1 MMMQLRLQRVLRR
14 FARDRKGVSA
24 VEFALLLPLM
34 MTLYIGGAE
43 VSQAVSVSRKA
54 TLVART
60 VADLSSQSSGIT
72 AANMT
77 NILDASAA
85 VVSPF
90 DASRLQVTVSQV
102 KIDANNNA
110 TISWS
115 VTRNGT
121 ARTVGE
127 TVTLPAGLVVAN
139 TYLIWSEV
147 DYNYQPAIGYVITGN
162 LHLTDKMYMRPRLS
176 TSVTYPATS

>member
-1 MMMQLRLQRVLRR
+1 MMMQLRLPRVLRR

-34 MTLYIGGAE
+34 MTFYIGGAE
-43 VSQAVSVSRKA
+43 VSQAVSASRKA

-60 VADLSSQSSGIT
+60 LADLSSQSSGIT

-85 VVSPF
+85 VVAPF
-90 DASRLQVTVSQV
+90 NSSNLQVTVSQV

-110 TISWS
+110 TIDWS

-121 ARTVGE
+121 ARTIGA

-139 TYLIWSEV
+139 SYLIWSEV

>member
-1 MMMQLRLQRVLRR
+1 MRLLRS

-43 VSQAVSVSRKA
+43 VSQAVSVSRKT

-90 DASRLQVTVSQV
+90 DASRLSVTVSQV
-102 KIDANNNA
+102 KIDANNIA
-110 TISWS
+110 TIDWS

-121 ARTVGE
+121 ARTNGE

-147 DYNYQPAIGYVITGN
+147 AYNYQPAIGYVITGN
-162 LHLTDKMYMRPRLS
+162 LNLTDKMYMRPRLS

>member
-1 MMMQLRLQRVLRR
+1 
-14 FARDRKGVSA
+14 
-24 VEFALLLPLM
+24 
-34 MTLYIGGAE
+34 
-43 VSQAVSVSRKA
+43 
-54 TLVART
+54 
-60 VADLSSQSSGIT
+60 
-72 AANMT
+72 
-77 NILDASAA
+77 
-85 VVSPF
+85 
-90 DASRLQVTVSQV
+90 VSQV

-110 TISWS
+110 TIDWS

-121 ARTVGE
+121 ARTIGA

-139 TYLIWSEV
+139 SYLIWSEV

>member
-1 MMMQLRLQRVLRR
+1 MRMQLRLLRS

-34 MTLYIGGAE
+34 MTFYIGGAE

-60 VADLSSQSSGIT
+60 VADLSSQTSGIT

-90 DASRLQVTVSQV
+90 DASRLTVTVSQV
-102 KIDANNNA
+102 KIDANSVA
-110 TISWS
+110 TIDWS

-121 ARTVGE
+121 AHATGE
-127 TVTLPAGLVVAN
+127 TITLPAGLVTAN

-147 DYNYQPAIGYVITGN
+147 EYNYQPSIGYVITGN
-162 LHLTDKMYMRPRLS
+162 LNLTDKMYMRPRLS